1 MGTTIYSPLQKTTKK
16 QSQHWRLNSQ
26 KNKKSYNLF
35 ISIFLIPQ
43 FDLSLCIKAFF
54 LGGGRIF
61 DFSSLSFCLR
71 GECWISNRNHSV
83 PTNRWRWPSEPLFRK
98 DPQRSVSLSSL
109 WIATLSRPS
118 GLVVL
123 FFSRSF
129 LPFTSCSSFSLSST
143 RIRYF
148 CFPSLCEMYFVFFH
162 VLWDVFPTNTFILK
176 SWLTCILVI
185 WQKYL

>member
-1 MGTTIYSPLQKTTKK
+1 MWVPTTQIGT
-16 QSQHWRLNSQ
+16 
-26 KNKKSYNLF
+26 SY
-35 ISIFLIPQ
+35 
-43 FDLSLCIKAFF
+43 
-54 LGGGRIF
+54 
-61 DFSSLSFCLR
+61 
-71 GECWISNRNHSV
+71 CWISNRNHSV
-83 PTNRWRWPSEPLFRK
+83 PTNRWRWPSEPLFSK

-185 WQKYL
+185 WQLLPFVTFAYNTSRQETTGRTPFYLLYGWEAVLPIDALLGIQTIEPPSETDS